1 MDADPAEKPK
11 TLPELQQL
19 LSKAKAEI
27 QFIESLFTADPPPDA
42 ADAALY
48 RERLEYLAGALGA
61 LPKLIDQVTAMEAA
75 AATPSA
81 KRGYHSME
89 ISPFFNLKRTSNGE
103 HREPRSG

>member
-1 MDADPAEKPK
+1 MDTEPAEKPK
-11 TLPELQQL
+11 SLAELQQL
-19 LSKAKAEI
+19 LSEAKAEI

-42 ADAALY
+42 ADTALY
-48 RERLEYLAGALGA
+48 KERLEYLAGALGA

-89 ISPFFNLKRTSNGE
+89 ISPFATLRRPSRG
-103 HREPRSG
+103 